1 MFQFP
6 TLPTPRPLL
15 FGAIHMPAFVYGT
28 SQDLR
33 KIETWLLRNVE
44 NYIEGGFDSVMLQ
57 DNTPRCPGL
66 ETKSLVYISALSYAV
81 SSRFPDFPLGLIIES
96 NDAQNAVTIAAAAH
110 FQYVRCKVFVGA
122 MQKPGGMMDGNAA
135 EAFHFRKMVDR
146 DISLFA
152 DIFDRMGA
160 PLYDRDYPL
169 AISQAKKYG
178 ADAAI
183 LTGASFE
190 ESCQLLDAARKQFP
204 LLPLLLGGGV
214 DETNL
219 HEAAR
224 HCDGMVVSSS
234 LTKDGSQKEWDRQK
248 ISRISR
254 LLKS

>member
-1 MFQFP
+1 MYKRQ
-6 TLPTPRPLL
+6 
-15 FGAIHMPAFVYGT
+15 
-28 SQDLR
+28 
-33 KIETWLLRNVE
+33 
-44 NYIEGGFDSVMLQ
+44 LQ
-57 DNTPRCPGL
+57 DSTPRCPGL

-178 ADAAI
+178 AEDVYKRQTMPTPFLI
-183 LTGASFE
+183 ASMGE
-190 ESCQLLDAARKQFP
+190 EIFSIFFP
-204 LLPLLLGGGV
+204 L
-214 DETNL
+214 
-219 HEAAR
+219 
-224 HCDGMVVSSS
+224 M
-234 LTKDGSQKEWDRQK
+234 
-248 ISRISR
+248 
-254 LLKS
+254 